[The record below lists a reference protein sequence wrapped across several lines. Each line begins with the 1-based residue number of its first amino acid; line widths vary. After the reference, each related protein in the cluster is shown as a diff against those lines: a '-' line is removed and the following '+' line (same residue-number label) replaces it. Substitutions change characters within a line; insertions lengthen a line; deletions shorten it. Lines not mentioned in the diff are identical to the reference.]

1 MEVLIDTN
9 IILDW
14 FLKRE
19 PFYDESTILL
29 KKCWFS
35 KINCYL
41 SVHSICDMSFI
52 IDKKFTTEEKKKFL
66 QFLINRN
73 EIISETKADI
83 ESFIKNP
90 DQFTIISIDLK
101 IIHNTKTL
109 FTICAALHEHT
120 ILDFEIHLSHFMGKR
135 IENTL

>member
-90 DQFTIISIDLK
+90 DWTDLEDGLQMQTADKCKLDYIITRNI
-101 IIHNTKTL
+101 
-109 FTICAALHEHT
+109 E
-120 ILDFEIHLSHFMGKR
+120 DFEHSPIPA
-135 IENTL
+135 IEPKDFLKLL